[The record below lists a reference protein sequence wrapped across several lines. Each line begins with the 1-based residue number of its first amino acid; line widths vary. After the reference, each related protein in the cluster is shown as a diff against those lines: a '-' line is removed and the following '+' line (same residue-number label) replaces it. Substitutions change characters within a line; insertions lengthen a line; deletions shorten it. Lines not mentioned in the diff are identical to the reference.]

1 MLEAGNQISPT
12 QERLGVREG
21 DCDVLDRIKLGSYRA
36 LYRKWMQWYEHSSDN
51 PNTIEGQIMNMMFH
65 DLTYRSITSIR
76 GSLSPDTQVS
86 ARSST
91 LAYIID
97 SRYLA
102 NQVLAVSKLVDSRP
116 DVVSVLRLVKDI
128 KKKRQKITHEI

>member
-1 MLEAGNQISPT
+1 
-12 QERLGVREG
+12 
-21 DCDVLDRIKLGSYRA
+21 
-36 LYRKWMQWYEHSSDN
+36 
-51 PNTIEGQIMNMMFH
+51 MNMMFH